1 VCYALTAEE
10 VPQGLMPRWRSIML
24 ASRSNAG

>member
-24 ASRSNAG
+24 ASRSSAG